1 MEFRSVGG
9 SGLRVSLA
17 GLGCNNFGGRI
28 DQAATSA
35 VVSAA
40 LDAGI
45 TLFDTA
51 DIYGGHRSE
60 EFLGV
65 ALGARRDE
73 VVVATKFAMPMGDGP
88 YASGGSRRYVMRA
101 AEASLRRLGTDHI
114 DLYQMHAPDHT
125 TPIDETL
132 DALNDLVHQGKVR
145 YLGSSNFTGWQI
157 ADADWTARTR
167 GFERFLCAQNEWSL
181 LRRAVE
187 REVVPACKHFDMSV
201 LPYFPLASGA
211 LTGKYQRGE
220 PAPEGTRLVADNG
233 RWLTDANYARIE
245 ALTKFASD
253 NGHTVGELALAWLS
267 SQRVVCSVIAGA
279 TRPEQ
284 VRANAA
290 AVEWHLSAD
299 DLRAVDAALAAATT

>member
-1 MEFRSVGG
+1 MDFRSVGG
-9 SGLRVSLA
+9 SGLRVSIA

-28 DQAATSA
+28 DADATRA

-51 DIYGGHRSE
+51 DVYGSRRSE
-60 EFLGV
+60 ELLGA
-65 ALGARRDE
+65 ALGAHRDE

-88 YASGGSRRYVMRA
+88 YSAGGSRRYVMRA
-101 AEASLRRLGTDHI
+101 AEASLRRLGTDYI
-114 DLYQMHAPDHT
+114 DLYQMHAPDPT
-125 TPIDETL
+125 TPIEETL

-157 ADADWTARTR
+157 ADADWTARSR
-167 GFERFLCAQNEWSL
+167 GFSRFLCAQNEWSL

-187 REVVPACKHFDMSV
+187 REVVPACRHLDLSV
-201 LPYFPLASGA
+201 LPYFPLAGGA
-211 LTGKYQRGE
+211 LTGKYRRGA
-220 PAPEGTRLVADNG
+220 PAPAGTRLEADDG
-233 RWLTDANYARIE
+233 RWLTDANFTRIE
-245 ALTKFASD
+245 ALTVLASEH
-253 NGHTVGELALAWLS
+253 GHTVGALAQAWLA
-267 SQRVVCSVIAGA
+267 SQRVVCSVISGA

-284 VRANAA
+284 VRENAA

-299 DLRAVDAALAAATT
+299 DLRAVDGALAATR